1 MGCRMAKIDEHD
13 KRELELYV
21 ENTAELYPEKKR
33 IIALLVHRIT
43 VGRYE
48 PNEAASLWLGWLNN
62 KGADMYRKEVGAQRS
77 FPVPLR
83 EELAKDLA
91 EKYEDAIRRQRVHG
105 GEPRVMLPHAFGEPA
120 TN

>member
-1 MGCRMAKIDEHD
+1 MPKIDEHD

-21 ENTAELYPEKKR
+21 ENTAELYPDKKK
-33 IIALLVHRIT
+33 IIGLLVHRIT

-48 PNEAASLWLGWLNN
+48 PNEAAKLWLGWLN
-62 KGADMYRKEVGAQRS
+62 KGAEMYRKEIGAQRR

-91 EKYEDAIRRQRVHG
+91 EKYEGAIRRHEYTEASPG
-105 GEPRVMLPHAFGEPA
+105 
-120 TN
+120 